1 MSNKIGWDRLIELFV
16 EKLNSILKLNLISRK
31 INANKALI
39 SCIRVIIKNNNNNN
53 NNSKILK
60 ISEIFLHI
68 PEND

>member
-39 SCIRVIIKNNNNNN
+39 SCIRVIIKNNNNN
-53 NNSKILK
+53 SKILK